1 MLLLRLVF
9 RNAFRHRLRSVLT
22 ILGVTIALL
31 AFGLLRT
38 VLDAWHAGVSASS
51 ANRLVTRNAIS
62 LIQPLPYAYK
72 GRIRQVSGVDIVA
85 AGNWFGGIYLDEK
98 NFFANFAVEADDF
111 FRLYPELLVS
121 PAEEKAFTADRK
133 GAVIGRK
140 LADRFHWRIGDTV
153 TLRGTIFPGD
163 WPLTI
168 RAIYRGAR
176 PDTDETVL
184 YLHWAYLDET
194 MKKRAPSRAGQT
206 GFFMISIVDATRA
219 AEISKSIDALFVNSQ
234 AETLTE
240 TERAFQLGFLAM
252 SETILLA
259 VTTVSYLVICI
270 ILAVAANTMA
280 MSARE
285 RLGEF
290 AALKTLG
297 FQGPALGLMLLAES
311 LLLSLSGAGSGMAL
325 LPPLARAFA
334 GSLAQ
339 YFPVFLVSR
348 QTIVLGFAFGLLVGV
363 CAAIVP
369 AWRVSSVRIAEA
381 FRRVG

>member
-1 MLLLRLVF
+1 MLLLRLVL
-9 RNAFRHRLRSVLT
+9 RNAFRHRLRSFLT
-22 ILGVTIALL
+22 ILGVAIALV
-31 AFGLLRT
+31 AFGLMRT

-62 LIQPLPYAYK
+62 IVQPLPYAYK
-72 GRIRQVSGVDIVA
+72 GRIRQVSGVGVVA

-121 PAEEKAFTADRK
+121 PAEEKAFVSDRK
-133 GAVIGRK
+133 GAIIGRK
-140 LADRFHWRIGDTV
+140 LADRFRWRIGDTV

-168 RAIYRGAR
+168 RAVYKGAR

-206 GFFMISIVDATRA
+206 GFFMIGIDDATRA
-219 AEISKSIDALFVNSQ
+219 AEISKTIDALFVNSQ

-240 TERAFQLGFLAM
+240 TERAFQLGFVSM
-252 SETILLA
+252 SEAILMA
-259 VTTVSYLVICI
+259 ITAVSYVVILI

-285 RLGEF
+285 RTGEF
-290 AALKTLG
+290 AVLKTLG
-297 FQGPALGLMLLAES
+297 FRSPTIGLMLLGES
-311 LLLSLSGAGSGMAL
+311 LILSVTGSLLAMAVLPL
-325 LPPLARAFA
+325 LADAFA
-334 GSLAQ
+334 KNLAQ
-339 YFPVFLVSR
+339 YFPIFFVSR
-348 QTIVLGFAFGLLVGV
+348 HTIVLGLTFGTLVGI
-363 CAAIVP
+363 CAALVP
-369 AWRVSSVRIAEA
+369 ALRVGSVRIAEA
-381 FRRVG
+381 FRRIG